1 MSNISG
7 YLSQILQAI
16 YGRDVRQAIHDAIQQ
31 CYDDVNNPD
40 LNSEAFR
47 RVLYAAIDS
56 GTLTALTVADGS
68 IVEEKLA
75 DGAVTRAKIANN
87 SVTTQKVVDAA
98 ITMAKLADLA
108 VSTEKVADKA
118 VTMQKLGEDVQEA
131 FSHINKDIE
140 TMQTLYKALGNNVDQ
155 AIAASKNHAN
165 GFAFGED
172 GLLYLTHDGEIISA
186 GIKVASSGGGLAFNG
201 GYQDEEGFIH
211 LTIDGEDIEG
221 FDPFKIAGGSGG
233 GGESGS
239 RLVFAM
245 YSASAFSVLS
255 TSTSANVRF
264 RFTSTDSTTQMD
276 TGAGNLSVYVGGIL
290 KENMTVPQ
298 GESTIDVLKYLATG
312 SNTVRLVMTDS
323 YGATATR
330 NVVITLE
337 TFTLEWNLGETERNS
352 GTLTA
357 RVTPVGSGSKRI
369 HLLVDGTELETKEVT
384 TSGRQIEFSVPLSI
398 GAHIVSVYGTMTLS
412 GITLTSET
420 LSCAVAEVSETGGQT
435 VIAAKLTQEEVDQ
448 YSTINMPYRVINPNM
463 NPADVT
469 FTANGEVVASETVDQ
484 SEHVWTYRATNAG
497 QLRLAIQC
505 GGASWSKT
513 ITVNELSADI
523 SEITDNLAFKIDPN
537 KINDLDSYRQ
547 NGVTLSVNSDFDSH
561 NGGLTTD
568 EDGIRC
574 IKVSKG
580 DRLTV
585 NYNLFGTD
593 ARVSG
598 RNMKFI
604 YKVENASDFDGSAI
618 SCKNGRIGI
627 DIKANSVTMSTEQTT
642 LSLQTCEGV
651 KTELEL
657 NIEPDTANRLMM
669 FWEKG
674 TPSGT
679 AVYATNDNFRQAS
692 PVGITI
698 GSDTCDV
705 YLYMMR
711 VYTRDLT
718 REEIKANFYADGQDA
733 LEITQRYDRNQVYDS
748 SGKLDPDKVA
758 RLNPNLHVIT
768 WHAAAISEAKD
779 QKITGQLTHKYVAGG
794 AEHSWTASGVEQ
806 KAQGTS
812 SLGYVQAGCN
822 EDFNLKS
829 GIDLEDGTHLSAY
842 AMTDKSIPVSYL
854 NFKSNVASQEHVN
867 NILLAD
873 LYNTHQPYQRAAR
886 RANRNV
892 RDTIE
897 GHIAVMFFH
906 NTGDTAVRM
915 GPYTVQP
922 DETVFYSLGALNN
935 SKKNEEVF
943 KYDDIVIELR
953 NNTSDQCRMKSADL
967 SGEDWSGDVNFE
979 FRYLNEEKYTQEQAA
994 ALWQQFLEWVVS
1006 MDSTRATNSAFAT
1019 PKVVAGQSFT
1029 IDSADYRRAAF
1040 KAEAPE
1046 KIQLET
1052 FTYDQVFNLLF
1063 SCVDNNVKNAFYS
1076 YDSSTGKWGLEFAYD
1091 RDTAMGNDNE
1101 GGLTL
1106 KYGYMDTDTVGSKSV
1121 FNGADSTIRCM
1132 IRECF
1137 ATELRERYIAM
1148 ENAGLANLDSF
1159 AEKCEQEQGYA
1170 CESLWIEDAYR
1181 KDIDTYVNLS
1191 ATTYISMQVGKKR
1204 LQRRQFLHYQRAF
1217 ISSYF
1222 MGSYTTSDMVQIRGY
1237 TPSEWHVVRPESKMT
1252 ITPYSD
1258 LWVVIRAGSQ
1268 DYQRR
1273 AYAGQPVE
1281 IALGSASFNDTEIY
1295 VRAAGFIAGLGN
1307 LAHLY
1312 PGLVDVSPA
1321 KRLQELSIGS
1331 SASGYQ
1337 NTNLQEVSVR
1347 NAKSLEYINIENCP
1361 NFMQELDLSQNV
1373 YVKECRTKGS
1383 GATGV
1388 TFAPWGR
1395 LEKAVLNAVSSI
1407 FAENLNHVEEFSA
1420 ESYDNLSTLNM
1431 VGGKID
1437 ALAIATAAVNLN
1449 RVRLKDM
1456 AWRTTIRAYK
1466 TIMRLHNISGIDDD
1480 GHNTANGVLTG
1491 TCYFDAISV
1500 TKFNALVEAVRTM
1513 TFTYGETMQEHTVTF
1528 CNEDG
1533 SVIYAVQVEHGGA
1546 VDDPIK
1552 EGLIGTP
1559 TKDPDVEY
1567 VYTFYKWDIDLSN
1580 IIGDCTATATYTRA
1594 QRSNLVIF
1602 QDWDGS
1608 EIQRYT
1614 VAAHGSC
1621 GYVGPDLVRSG
1632 YIWTGWDQAT
1642 NDVVSDMIV
1651 KATYI
1656 YPTAPT
1662 QIKDMQYYDYAYSDD
1677 PADNSAYTFAEFYS
1691 IQKMGRTLDF
1701 FPVGTKCKMVPVWD
1715 VAADTSIIFELHSAG
1730 HYELAEG
1737 GMSHA
1742 DWYMKGLLAG
1752 TRQMNTTGTNKGGWN
1767 DSAMRKFI
1775 NETLY
1780 PAMDPKWRNLIA
1792 QSITLASAGNQT
1804 QTIVRSVDRL
1814 RIPSHA
1820 EVGFDVNAVPYTNE
1834 ISPDA
1839 QEKTFRLF
1847 TDNNSRIKKTFNGTG
1862 AASTWWLRSAD
1873 AASASAFRFVNTNGT
1888 SNSIGAYIGI
1898 GVCLGFSV

>member
-7 YLSQILQAI
+7 YLSQILGAI
-16 YGRDVRQAIHDAIQQ
+16 YGKDVRQAIHDAIAQ

-40 LNSEAFR
+40 LNSDAFK

-56 GTLTALTVADGS
+56 GTLTALTVADSS
-68 IVEEKLA
+68 ITEKKIA
-75 DGAVTRAKIANN
+75 DGAVTRGKIANN
-87 SVTTQKVVDAA
+87 SVTTQKIVDAA

-108 VSTEKVADKA
+108 VSTQKIADKA
-118 VTMQKLGEDVQEA
+118 VTMEKLGEDVQEA
-131 FSHINKDIE
+131 FSHLGKDIE
-140 TMQTLYKALGNNVDQ
+140 TMQALYKALGNNVDQ
-155 AIAASKNHAN
+155 AVQAAKNHAN

-172 GLLYLTHDGEIISA
+172 GLLYLTHDGEVISA
-186 GIKVASSGGGLAFNG
+186 GIKVAANGGGLAFNG

-221 FDPFKIAGGSGG
+221 FDPFKVAGGSGG

-264 RFTSTDSTTQMD
+264 RFTSMDSQTQME
-276 TGAGNLSVYVGGIL
+276 TGAGNLSIYVGGIL

-312 SNTVRLVMTDS
+312 SNSVRLVMTDS

-330 NVVITLE
+330 NITITLE
-337 TFTLEWNLGETERNS
+337 TFTLEWNLGDTERNS

-357 RVTPVGSGSKRI
+357 RVTPTGSGAKVI
-369 HLLVDGTELETKEVT
+369 HLLVDETELETKEVT
-384 TSGRQIEFSVPLSI
+384 TSGRQIEFIVPLSV
-398 GAHIVSVYGTMTLS
+398 GAHVVSVFGTMTLS
-412 GITLTSET
+412 GVTLTSET

-435 VIAAKLTQEEVDQ
+435 VIAAKLVSEEVDQ
-448 YSTINMPYRVINPNM
+448 YSTINMPYRVINPYS

-469 FTANGEVVASETVDQ
+469 FLANGEVVATETVDQ
-484 SEHVWTYRATNAG
+484 SEHVWTYRATSSG
-497 QLRLAIQC
+497 QIRLAIQC
-505 GGASWSKT
+505 GSATWT
-513 ITVNELSADI
+513 RTVTVRELSADI
-523 SEITDNLAFKIDPN
+523 SEITDNLAVKIDPN
-537 KINDLDSYRQ
+537 RINDLDSFNY
-547 NGVTLSVNSDFDSH
+547 NGTTLSVNRDFDSH

-585 NYNLFGTD
+585 NYMLFGSD

-598 RNMKFI
+598 RNLKMI
-604 YKVENASDFDGSAI
+604 YKVENASDFNGTAI
-618 SCKNGRIGI
+618 SCKNGRIGLE
-627 DIKANSVTMSTEQTT
+627 IKANGVTMTTEQTT
-642 LSLQTCEGV
+642 LDMQTCEGV

-657 NIEPDTANRLMM
+657 NIEPDTAHRLMM

-674 TPSGT
+674 VPSGT

-705 YLYMMR
+705 YLYLLR
-711 VYTRDLT
+711 IYTRDLT

-733 LEITQRYDRNQVYDS
+733 LDITQRYDRNQVYDS

-758 RLNPNLHVIT
+758 TLNPNLHVLI
-768 WHAAAISEAKD
+768 WHAAGISEAKD
-779 QKITGQLTHKYVAGG
+779 QKITGQLTHKYIAGG
-794 AEHSWTASGVEQ
+794 VEHSWTASGVEQ

-822 EDFNLKS
+822 EDFNMKQ
-829 GIDLEDGTHLSAY
+829 GIDLEDGTHLDAY
-842 AMTDKSIPVSYL
+842 AMSDTSIPVNYL
-854 NFKSNVASQEHVN
+854 NFKTNVASQEHIN

-873 LYNTHQPYQRAAR
+873 LYNAHQPYQRAAR

-897 GHIAVMFFH
+897 GHIAVLFFH
-906 NTGDTAVRM
+906 NTGDAAVKM
-915 GPYTVQP
+915 GPYMVQP
-922 DETVFYSLGALNN
+922 DETVFYSLGAMNN
-935 SKKNEEVF
+935 SKKNEDVF

-953 NNTSDQCRMKSADL
+953 NNTSDQCRMKSDDL

-979 FRYLNEEKYTQEQAA
+979 FRYLNKDKYTEEQAA
-994 ALWQQFLEWVVS
+994 ALWQQFLTWMVS
-1006 MDSTRATNSAFAT
+1006 MDSSRATNRAFGT
-1019 PKVVAGQSFT
+1019 PKVVNGQTFNV
-1029 IDSADYRRAAF
+1029 DSADYRRAAF

-1046 KIQLET
+1046 KMQMET
-1052 FTYDQVFNLLF
+1052 VTYDQVFNLIF
-1063 SCVDNNVKNAFYS
+1063 SAVDNNVKNAFYS

-1091 RDTAMGNDNE
+1091 RDTGMGNDNE

-1132 IRECF
+1132 VRECF
-1137 ATELRERYIAM
+1137 GTELRERFLSM
-1148 ENAGLANLDSF
+1148 ENAGVANLDSF
-1159 AEKCEQEQGYA
+1159 ADKCDQEQGYA

-1181 KDIDTYVNLS
+1181 KSIDTYTNLN
-1191 ATTYISMQVGKKR
+1191 TTAYISMQTGKKR
-1204 LQRRQFLHYQRAF
+1204 LQRRQFLHYQRPF
-1217 ISSYF
+1217 ITSYF
-1222 MGSYTTSDMVQIRGY
+1222 MGSYTTADMATIRAY
-1237 TPSEWHVVRPESKMT
+1237 SPAEWRGVRPESKMT

-1258 LWVVIRAGSQ
+1258 LWVVVRAGSQ
-1268 DYQRR
+1268 DYQKR

-1281 IALGSASFNDTEIY
+1281 ISLGSASFNDTEIY
-1295 VRAAGFIAGLGN
+1295 VRAAGFIADLGQ

-1312 PGLVDVSPA
+1312 PGYVDVSPCY
-1321 KRLQELSIGS
+1321 RLQALNVGS
-1331 SASGYQ
+1331 DVAGYN
-1337 NTNLQEVSVR
+1337 NTNLQELSVR
-1347 NAKSLEYINIENCP
+1347 NAKSLTYVNIENCP

-1373 YVKECRTKGS
+1373 YVEECYTRGS

-1388 TFAPWGR
+1388 TFAPYGR
-1395 LEKAVLNAVSSI
+1395 LEKAKLNAVASI
-1407 FAENLNHVEEFSA
+1407 FAENLIHVTEFNIA
-1420 ESYDNLSTLNM
+1420 SYDNLSTLNI
-1431 VGGKID
+1431 VGGNID
-1437 ALAIATAAVNLN
+1437 ALAIAMAAENLN

-1456 AWRTTIRAYK
+1456 VWNTTIRAYK
-1466 TIMRLHNISGIDDD
+1466 TLMRLHNISGIDDD
-1480 GHNTANGVLTG
+1480 GHNVANGVLTG
-1491 TCYFDAISV
+1491 SCYFDAISV
-1500 TKFNALVEAVRTM
+1500 TKFNTLVAAITTM
-1513 TFTYGETMQEHTVTF
+1513 RFTYGESMQEHTVTF
-1528 CNEDG
+1528 QNEDG
-1533 SVIYAVQVEHGGA
+1533 TVLYAVQVEHGGVA
-1546 VDDPIK
+1546 EDPVA
-1552 EGLIGTP
+1552 EGLIGAP
-1559 TKDPDVEY
+1559 TKEADVEY
-1567 VYTFYKWDIDLSN
+1567 VYTYYKWDIDLSN
-1580 IIGDCTATATYTRA
+1580 ILSDCTATATFIRA
-1594 QRSNLVIF
+1594 QRSNTVIF
-1602 QDWDGS
+1602 QDWDGR

-1621 GYVGPDLVRSG
+1621 GYIGPDLERSG

-1642 NDVVSDMIV
+1642 NDVVSDMVV

-1677 PADNSAYTFAEFYS
+1677 PADNAAYTFAEFYS

-1701 FPVGTKCKMVPVWD
+1701 FPIGTKCKQVLNWTVTAD
-1715 VAADTSIIFELHSAG
+1715 VSIIYELHSTG
-1730 HYELAEG
+1730 HYELADG

-1742 DWYMKGLLAG
+1742 DWYMKGVLVG
-1752 TRQMNTTGTNKGGWN
+1752 TRQMNTTNVNKGGWN
-1767 DSAMRKFI
+1767 DSAMRKYI

-1780 PAMDPKWRNLIA
+1780 PNMDPKWRNLITP
-1792 QSITLASAGNQT
+1792 SITLASAGSQSSN
-1804 QTIVRSVDRL
+1804 IVRSTDYL

-1820 EVGFDVNAVPYTNE
+1820 EVGFDVNAIPYKNE

-1839 QEKTFRLF
+1839 AEVTFRLY
-1847 TDNNSRIKKTFNGTG
+1847 TDNNSRIKKMFNGTG
-1862 AASTWWLRSAD
+1862 AATNWWLRSAD
-1873 AASASAFRFVNTNGT
+1873 AASASAFRVVLSSGYNSSANATL
-1888 SNSIGAYIGI
+1888 SN